1 MPIVSETHSCIPSLL
16 FAAGVPVGVFL
27 AALHIPHQVELQKC
41 DTKYKISFRWN
52 CCFESC
58 VVNRERKKKQTPQE
72 NYIASRSHEE
82 QSPLYNSN
90 TVDIK

>member
-16 FAAGVPVGVFL
+16 FAAGVPVEVFF

-58 VVNRERKKKQTPQE
+58 VVNRERKKNKHHKKITLPPGPMK
-72 NYIASRSHEE
+72 SRV
-82 QSPLYNSN
+82 PCI
-90 TVDIK
+90 TVIL